1 MTAPIP
7 YIIQENCFWLTSER
21 GIFWEKERAL
31 ILSDLH
37 FGKTGHFRKNGIG
50 VPQAV
55 YKEDLQRMVE
65 LISFFKPTKLIAVGD
80 LFHSADN
87 LELQLFS
94 KIRAVFSK
102 MQLILVKGNHD
113 VLDKSWYHQNNIE
126 LTNRNYTLSGFHF
139 VHDPLDIPSGNT
151 EFYFSGHLHPS
162 VSISGIGK
170 QILHFPCYYFT
181 ENTGILPAFSKFS
194 GTAKVKKKKNNR
206 IFAIVENSLIE
217 IEK

>member
-7 YIIQENCFWLTSER
+7 YNIQEQCFWLTSER

-50 VPQAV
+50 VPHAV
-55 YKEDLQRMVE
+55 YKEDLQRMVD
-65 LISFFKPTKLIAVGD
+65 LISFFKPNKLIAVGD
-80 LFHSADN
+80 LFHSTDN

-94 KIRAVFSK
+94 KIRAGFSK
-102 MQLILVKGNHD
+102 MDLILVKGNHD
-113 VLDKSWYHQNNIE
+113 VLDKGWYDRNYIE
-126 LTNRNYTLSGFHF
+126 LAERNYTLNEFHF
-139 VHDPLDIPSGNT
+139 VHDPSDIPTGKSD
-151 EFYFSGHLHPS
+151 FYFSGHLHPS
-162 VSISGIGK
+162 VSISGAGK
-170 QILHFPCYYFT
+170 QSLHFPCYYFT

-206 IFAIVENSLIE
+206 IIAIVENSLIE
-217 IEK
+217 IE